1 MDNNEPDL
9 RYRRTNHWADGAALG
24 PVIMF
29 TLPECIHDK
38 AFGLCASAS
47 RCAAVAILMLVEAW
61 VLAC

>member
-1 MDNNEPDL
+1 
-9 RYRRTNHWADGAALG
+9 
-24 PVIMF
+24 MF

-38 AFGLCASAS
+38 AFELCASAS